1 MRESPELL
9 ELDPVSPADGARLSV
24 AQVYRDHVAD
34 VTRWAS
40 RLGGPGADLEDLVQ
54 EVFVLVQR
62 HLATYRGEAQLTTW
76 LFQITANVI
85 RHHRRRERWR
95 AMLGHSHDA
104 KEGTTREPETS
115 PEDQVAKREASR
127 LVYRALDGMNER
139 YRSAI
144 ILFEIEDLPGERVA
158 DLMGITLAN
167 VWVLL
172 HRARAELVKQVE
184 AIQGEGSDGA

>member
-9 ELDPVSPADGARLSV
+9 ELATASPVEGEALSV
-24 AQVYRDHVAD
+24 DKVYRDHVAD

-54 EVFVLVQR
+54 EVFMRVQR
-62 HLATYRGEAQLTTW
+62 YLPSYRGEAQLTTW
-76 LFQITANVI
+76 LFQITANVV

-95 AMLGHSHDA
+95 ALLGRSDDV
-104 KEGTTREPETS
+104 KDSTMREPEAS
-115 PEDQVAKREASR
+115 PEDQIAKREASR
-127 LVYRALDGMNER
+127 LVYRALDRMKER
-139 YRSAI
+139 YRTAI
-144 ILFEIEDLPGERVA
+144 ILFEIEDLPGEKVA
-158 DLMGITLAN
+158 ELMGITLTN

-184 AIQGEGSDGA
+184 AIRGEGG

>member
-1 MRESPELL
+1 MPFEL
-9 ELDPVSPADGARLSV
+9 ARVASATETPSV

-34 VTRWAS
+34 VTRWVS
-40 RLGGPGADLEDLVQ
+40 RLAGPGADLEDLVQ

-62 HLATYRGEAQLTTW
+62 HLASFRGDSQLTTW
-76 LFQITANVI
+76 LFQIASNVV

-95 AMLGHSHDA
+95 ALLGRSHDA
-104 KEGTTREPETS
+104 KEGTTREPEAS
-115 PEDQVAKREASR
+115 PEDQVAKREASQ
-127 LVYRALDGMNER
+127 LLYRALDRMKDR
-139 YRSAI
+139 HRTAI

-158 DLMGITLAN
+158 ELMAITPAN

-184 AIQGEGSDGA
+184 AIRGEGA

>member
-1 MRESPELL
+1 LRESPELV
-9 ELDPVSPADGARLSV
+9 ELDTVSPADGARLSV

-76 LFQITANVI
+76 LFKITANVI

-95 AMLGHSHDA
+95 TLFGRSHDA
-104 KEGTTREPETS
+104 REGTTREPETA
-115 PEDQVAKREASR
+115 PDDQVAQREASR
-127 LVYRALDGMNER
+127 LVYRALDRMKER
-139 YRSAI
+139 YRTAI

-158 DLMGITLAN
+158 ELMGLTLAN
-167 VWVLL
+167 VWVVL

-184 AIQGEGSDGA
+184 AIQEEGA